1 MSMSTKTQPSFN
13 AEYTLPGVLHFLQVE
28 WRRFEKDRNEWEIE
42 KAAMKARI
50 ALLEG
55 ERRGIEN
62 IKADLMRR
70 VKMLE
75 FALRKERNKYVELNS
90 TGKSPIERLAYSE
103 KEAAP
108 SGPSTLPKTK
118 NEASNGDTKASLTQ
132 SFSSPSLYSH
142 FNTTGNTKSKAKS
155 RDILKSCL
163 QEVTY
168 LSDISSTPNPV
179 VESVP
184 KQDERPRQTSTQDS
198 HKPASPQPAP
208 VENITILTRP
218 RSQSETSILK
228 PDPALFS
235 DSRPR
240 ASKEAPEKID
250 PPAEKQGPS
259 PESMA
264 IAMRLLQS
272 LEEVNPRPKDA
283 DADEKKKRRITVLAP
298 PTYNGDPLDT
308 LEKRDDDDD
317 HGIQTREK
325 FANRKSICQEVDP
338 EEEEKLIQEI
348 QSQYNISSE
357 KLTNMMQ
364 KYDSKSKA
372 EGADTLNELSSLTW
386 SLDDNEASTNEGA
399 AEAKKSDERLWKP
412 KMALRSHLDTIRSID
427 FHTRD
432 PVLASGS
439 EDGIVKMW
447 RFRKNTGKK
456 TQECEPYINFRGHV
470 SAVTAVV
477 IDSKADRC
485 YSSSLDS
492 TIRIWSLPSPSRDL
506 YSYNESALCYHVLVG
521 HSDSVWDVK
530 LLPGQNSHKIA
541 SASADGT
548 VKIWDVE
555 HRLTILQSSIGY
567 DGVNVGGDSILMDEY
582 STNPTSIEFS
592 HSEPNKLMVAYQNSI
607 IRLFDIETGQP
618 VLNFNSDATYDST
631 SATQINKIV
640 AHPTLPL
647 VISAHED
654 RYIRFFD
661 INTGQCIHSMIA
673 HLDSVSALD
682 INHTGL
688 QLVSGGHDSSIR
700 IWDTTMYK
708 CLQEF
713 SSHRRKSDEGV
724 CSVRYHQSLP
734 WLASGGAD
742 SVVKIYGPPS

>member
-1 MSMSTKTQPSFN
+1 MSMSTKMQPSLDTEF
-13 AEYTLPGVLHFLQVE
+13 TLPGVLHFLQVE
-28 WRRFEKDRNEWEIE
+28 WRRFEKDRNEWEVE

-90 TGKSPIERLAYSE
+90 IGKSPIGRLAYSE
-103 KEAAP
+103 KEVTL

-118 NEASNGDTKASLTQ
+118 NETINGDIKASLTQ
-132 SFSSPSLYSH
+132 SLSSPSLYSH
-142 FNTTGNTKSKAKS
+142 FNTKDNTKSKAKS

-168 LSDISSTPNPV
+168 LSDISTTPNAVAEPV
-179 VESVP
+179 LKE
-184 KQDERPRQTSTQDS
+184 DGRQQQASYQDS
-198 HKPASPQPAP
+198 NKPDNHQHPPA
-208 VENITILTRP
+208 ENVAILTRP

-228 PDPALFS
+228 PDPVLFS
-235 DSRPR
+235 DSRQK
-240 ASKEAPEKID
+240 ATKDAEEKTESPID
-250 PPAEKQGPS
+250 RRENLTA
-259 PESMA
+259 
-264 IAMRLLQS
+264 AMELLG
-272 LEEVNPRPKDA
+272 LLDEVNPRPKDA

-298 PTYNGDPLDT
+298 PTYDGDPLDT

-325 FANRKSICQEVDP
+325 FANRKSICQEIDP
-338 EEEEKLIQEI
+338 DEDEKLIQEI
-348 QSQYNISSE
+348 RSQYNISSE
-357 KLTNMMQ
+357 RLTNMML
-364 KYDSKSKA
+364 KYDSKAKA
-372 EGADTLNELSSLTW
+372 EGADTANELNSLTW
-386 SLDDNEASTNEGA
+386 ALDGNEASTNESTG
-399 AEAKKSDERLWKP
+399 EANELDERLWKP

-427 FHTRD
+427 FHTND
-432 PVLASGS
+432 AILASGS
-439 EDGIVKMW
+439 EDGIVKLW
-447 RFRKNTGKK
+447 RFRKNASKK
-456 TQECEPYINFRGHV
+456 AQECEPYTNFRGHV

-477 IDSKADRC
+477 IDSETGRC

-492 TIRIWSLPSPSRDL
+492 TVRVWNLPSPSRDL
-506 YSYNESALCYHVLVG
+506 YSYNGFASCYSVLTG
-521 HSDSVWDVK
+521 HSNSVWDIK
-530 LLPGQNSHKIA
+530 LLPGQNTHKLA

-555 HRLTILQSSIGY
+555 YRLPNLRSSIGY
-567 DGVNVGGDSILMDEY
+567 DGTNVGRNSIIMEEY
-582 STNPTSIEFS
+582 TTNPTSIEFS
-592 HSEPNKLMVAYQNSI
+592 HSEPNKLIVAYQNSI

-724 CSVRYHQSLP
+724 CCVRYHQSLP